1 MSTTTCPPIPD
12 YQTLRKDNLSKI
24 QKYYSEL
31 LNDYSGLGSSSDMT
45 AAQPLI
51 NSYNTQLNTAAKALV
66 DNLNKTIDLVS
77 EQHSNLEENNNL
89 AVANRQRLSQ
99 LKKNIKS
106 AVSENEARHKNSL
119 DTINTTRQL
128 GYWHTGYL
136 IINILLLLAA
146 VGILIWLFLSP
157 N

>member
-12 YQTLRKDNLSKI
+12 YQTLRKENLSKI

-31 LNDYSGLGSSSDMT
+31 LNDYSGLGSSDMT

-51 NSYNTQLNTAAKALV
+51 NSYNTQLNTAAKELV
-66 DNLNKTIDLVS
+66 NNLNKTIDLVS
-77 EQHSNLEENNNL
+77 EQHTNLEENNNL
-89 AVANRQRLSQ
+89 VVANRQRLSQ
-99 LKKNIKS
+99 LKKDIKS
-106 AVSENEARHKNSL
+106 AVSENEARHKNSQ
-119 DTINTTRQL
+119 DTINTTRAL

-146 VGILIWLFLSP
+146 VGILIWLFLTT